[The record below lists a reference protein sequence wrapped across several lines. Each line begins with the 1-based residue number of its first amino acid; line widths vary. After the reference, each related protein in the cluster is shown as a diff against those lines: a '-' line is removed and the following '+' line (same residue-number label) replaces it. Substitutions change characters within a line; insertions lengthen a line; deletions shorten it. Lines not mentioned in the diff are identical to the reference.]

1 MHPLTTT
8 TRRGSPS
15 RTTSLL
21 PSCRPSV
28 ESWPGSTGTEGAHT
42 SPFLLLP
49 MFLIVSTLYSPSLLA
64 PTCGRTVHSPKIS
77 CLFSPLP
84 VLVRRRGQTK
94 SRVALDSIPRPLP
107 PLACPALLTSTPFW
121 STFSSMLSC
130 ERVPKKLE
138 TSRTPASQPPALPD
152 FGPFKLVPS
161 FRAAQGATMTRLS
174 FLFLTTNCLPAY
186 HGK

>member
-1 MHPLTTT
+1 LHPLTTT

-49 MFLIVSTLYSPSLLA
+49 MFLTVSTLYSPSLLA
-64 PTCGRTVHSPKIS
+64 PTCGRTVHSATIS
-77 CLFSPLP
+77 SLFFASSCPCPSSRPDEVPSGPRQHSSAPPTFCLP
-84 VLVRRRGQTK
+84 
-94 SRVALDSIPRPLP
+94 
-107 PLACPALLTSTPFW
+107 CPALLTSTPFW

-174 FLFLTTNCLPAY
+174 FLFLTTNCLPA
-186 HGK
+186 